1 MRIVSIT
8 ILGWLESLL
17 WGGICIICEHLVS
30 VDVLFSS
37 FGSPDRCSDA
47 PKELQIELAGLLF
60 TGVAAFSVVQRSER
74 SLAHSLLLFQREII
88 SAISTQIAETLF
100 FSLFH
105 FRKEKVIFPLRQ
117 LTLSINHF

>member
-30 VDVLFSS
+30 VDVFFSS
-37 FGSPDRCSDA
+37 FGSQDRCSAA
-47 PKELQIELAGLLF
+47 PKERQIELAGLLF

-74 SLAHSLLLFQREII
+74 SLAHSLLFQREII

-100 FSLFH
+100 FGLFH

-117 LTLSINHF
+117 LIL